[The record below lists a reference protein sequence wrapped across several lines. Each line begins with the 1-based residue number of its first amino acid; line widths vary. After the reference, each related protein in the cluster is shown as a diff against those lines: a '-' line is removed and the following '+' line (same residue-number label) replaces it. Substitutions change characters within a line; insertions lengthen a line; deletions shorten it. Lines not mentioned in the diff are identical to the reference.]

1 MLAFR
6 MITSEKFNHA
16 HILSFNQRE
25 AYEISRIRNVFQVI
39 PEHTSESSEKTKQ
52 DGLQN
57 VK

>member
-39 PEHTSESSEKTKQ
+39 PEHTSESSEKTK
-52 DGLQN
+52 
-57 VK
+57 